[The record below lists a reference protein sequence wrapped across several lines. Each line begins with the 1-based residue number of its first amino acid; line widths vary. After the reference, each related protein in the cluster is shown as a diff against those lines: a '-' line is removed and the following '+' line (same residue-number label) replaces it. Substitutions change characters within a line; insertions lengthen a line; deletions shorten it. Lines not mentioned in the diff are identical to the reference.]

1 MAVEVLPQ
9 RSSPPAR
16 GVPLERPR
24 VLVLITLAETG
35 GAQRYV
41 ASLLPALV
49 DEYDVTV
56 AAHGDGFL
64 ADAAT
69 AAGAR
74 YVPLQHVRRPLD
86 PIEDLL
92 GLVELVRLC
101 RQVRPAIVH
110 ANSSKAGILG
120 RLAAVVAGVPVRL
133 FTVHGWAFKAHSGL
147 AARGYLWAD
156 RVMAWM
162 TTTTICVAESE
173 RDAGLRAHT
182 CRAARTVVIH
192 NGVGTGG
199 PRRPRPPGPATVV
212 SVGRLRAPKDFLTL
226 VRAAAKLEPGSFRL
240 RIAGDGPDRERLV
253 AEIDRLGL
261 AAAVDLLGTQP
272 DVGSLLDAADVF
284 VLSSTSEGLPMSVL
298 EAMAAGLPVVASA
311 VGGVPELVDGET
323 GALVPPADPGA
334 LAAALARLAAE
345 PQLRERLGAA
355 GRRRAE
361 AEFGLAEFHRGH
373 LDVYRAALAAANRNQ
388 TPRRNTRAVT
398 VEVHARAD
406 P

>member
-1 MAVEVLPQ
+1 
-9 RSSPPAR
+9 
-16 GVPLERPR
+16 
-24 VLVLITLAETG
+24 
-35 GAQRYV
+35 
-41 ASLLPALV
+41 
-49 DEYDVTV
+49 
-56 AAHGDGFL
+56 
-64 ADAAT
+64 
-69 AAGAR
+69 
-74 YVPLQHVRRPLD
+74 
-86 PIEDLL
+86 
-92 GLVELVRLC
+92 
-101 RQVRPAIVH
+101 
-110 ANSSKAGILG
+110 
-120 RLAAVVAGVPVRL
+120 
-133 FTVHGWAFKAHSGL
+133 
-147 AARGYLWAD
+147 
-156 RVMAWM
+156 MAWM

-173 RDAGLRAHT
+173 RRAGLSAHT
-182 CRAARTVVIH
+182 CRSDRTVVIH
-192 NGVGTGG
+192 NGVATAR
-199 PRRPRPPGPATVV
+199 PRPPRPPGPVTVV

-226 VRAAAKLEPGSFRL
+226 VRAAALLEPGSFRI

-272 DVGSLLDAADVF
+272 DVGALLDAADVF

-323 GALVPPADPGA
+323 GALVAPADPGA
-334 LAAALARLAAE
+334 LAAALARLVGE

-361 AEFGLAEFHRGH
+361 AEFGLAEFQRAH